1 MSDTQE
7 VGSSQ
12 GPEPEGT
19 KSYTITLRSSTA
31 VCTEC
36 EDESSSKSAV
46 NRVYVRT
53 DASFFAV
60 ETVARDMIF
69 VPLAEVAESFTKR
82 LREYEDVTFVKVS
95 VE

>member
-12 GPEPEGT
+12 GLEPEGT
-19 KSYTITLRSSTA
+19 KSYTVTLRSSTA

-36 EDESSSKSAV
+36 EDETSSKSAT
-46 NRVYVRT
+46 NRIYVRT

-60 ETVARDMIF
+60 ETVARDMLF
-69 VPLAEVAESFTKR
+69 VPLAEIADEFCKR
-82 LREYEDVTFVKVS
+82 LREYDGVTFVTVS

>member
-1 MSDTQE
+1 MSDTKD
-7 VGSSQ
+7 VGTLDSL
-12 GPEPEGT
+12 EPDNT
-19 KSYTITLRSSTA
+19 KSYIVTLQSSTA

-69 VPLAEVAESFTKR
+69 VPLAEVVESFTKR
-82 LREYEDVTFVKVS
+82 LREYEDVIFVKVL